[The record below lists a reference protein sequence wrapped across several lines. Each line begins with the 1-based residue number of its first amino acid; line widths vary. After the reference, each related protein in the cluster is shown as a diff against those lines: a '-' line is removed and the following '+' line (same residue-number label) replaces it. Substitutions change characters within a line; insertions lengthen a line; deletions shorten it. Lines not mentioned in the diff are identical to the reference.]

1 MGLYNSNIYIKDL
14 KNTVLDVVNFEKL
27 YKKSVIVT
35 GATGL
40 IGSFI
45 VDILLMANRILEA
58 NITVYALGRG
68 KERLKERFEGFESD
82 ILQFVEYDMND
93 NICFDIDADYI
104 IHAAGNA
111 YPAAFNAD
119 PTGTILN
126 NIIGTQHL
134 LEYAKRRAVKR
145 FLYISSGEIYG
156 QGDIMLDSYGEDY
169 GGYMDSM
176 QPRSCYPISKKAAE
190 TLCVSYTKQF
200 HLDTVVVRPCH
211 TFGPNYSTKDNR
223 ANVQFMNNVLKGED
237 IVLKSEGKQLRSY
250 CYIADCVSAILTV
263 LLNGKCGEAYNIAR
277 SDERVTIAEFAGIVA
292 EKTGHKIIFEIPNK
306 LALEEQTPIK
316 KQVLNSCKLEELGWK
331 GRYIIEEG
339 IEHTL
344 KILDGE

>member
-1 MGLYNSNIYIKDL
+1 M
-14 KNTVLDVVNFEKL
+14 
-27 YKKSVIVT
+27 
-35 GATGL
+35 
-40 IGSFI
+40 
-45 VDILLMANRILEA
+45 
-58 NITVYALGRG
+58 
-68 KERLKERFEGFESD
+68 
-82 ILQFVEYDMND
+82 
-93 NICFDIDADYI
+93 
-104 IHAAGNA
+104 
-111 YPAAFNAD
+111 
-119 PTGTILN
+119 
-126 NIIGTQHL
+126 
-134 LEYAKRRAVKR
+134 
-145 FLYISSGEIYG
+145 
-156 QGDIMLDSYGEDY
+156 
-169 GGYMDSM
+169 
-176 QPRSCYPISKKAAE
+176 
-190 TLCVSYTKQF
+190 
-200 HLDTVVVRPCH
+200 
-211 TFGPNYSTKDNR
+211 
-223 ANVQFMNNVLKGED
+223 LKGED